1 MASVAVFQHTPGEP
15 LGYIE
20 KILSDAGVPFYYNYL
35 WETNEVPAKEATHL
49 IFLGGP
55 MSVNDEGQFPWLVQE
70 KDLIRKAVNEKIP
83 VLGLCLGAQLIA
95 AAHGAR
101 VYRSVN
107 EIGWCPVHR
116 GPASDRLFDVV
127 PDTFQVFQM
136 HGETFEIPYGA
147 HLLCTGTEVKNQAF
161 RLTSALALQF
171 HPEMTDA
178 LIADW
183 IKGLKK
189 PVRTKILHDSKKH
202 LIQSNR
208 LCRRVVR
215 DFLGAGKAFY
225 RK

>member
-20 KILSDAGVPFYYNYL
+20 QIFYDAGVPFYYNYL

-101 VYRSVN
+101 VYRSVT
-107 EIGWCPVHR
+107 ETGWCPVHR
-116 GPASDRLFDVV
+116 VPASDRLFDVF

-183 IKGLKK
+183 IQGLKK
-189 PVRTKILHDSKKH
+189 PVRTKILNDSKKH

-215 DFLGAGKAFY
+215 DFLGVGNTFY
-225 RK
+225 TR